1 MKIQE
6 AGTNTGGQAGRKV
19 SIVHIGKD
27 IYQLFIQE
35 KPQQQIRKAQTDKEK
50 LHVNGTEKDIDKI
63 PRNAQHKYGSHRKQF
78 SLGQTR
84 IM

>member
-35 KPQQQIRKAQTDKEK
+35 KPQQQIRKLKQTKK
-50 LHVNGTEKDIDKI
+50 S
-63 PRNAQHKYGSHRKQF
+63 Y
-78 SLGQTR
+78 
-84 IM
+84 M